1 MNNRLLS
8 MLGLSRKAGKL
19 KCGEFSVEESIKS
32 GKACL
37 VVIAG
42 DASGNTKKRF
52 HDMCE
57 YYEVPLIEYST
68 RTELAKAVGK
78 ELTASAAVC
87 DEGFAES
94 MIKLFKQLEN
104 NSED

>member
-19 KCGEFSVEESIKS
+19 KCGEFSVEESVKS

-42 DASGNTKKRF
+42 DASGNTYKRF
-52 HDMCE
+52 HDRGE
-57 YYEVPLIEYST
+57 DYEVPIIEYST
-68 RTELAKAVGK
+68 RTELANAIGK

-87 DEGFAES
+87 DEGFAAS
-94 MIKLFKQLEN
+94 IIKLFKQLEN

>member
-1 MNNRLLS
+1 
-8 MLGLSRKAGKL
+8 MLGLCRKAGKL
-19 KCGEFSVEESIKS
+19 KCGEFSTEESVKS

-37 VVIAG
+37 VVLAG

-57 YYEVPLIEYST
+57 YYEVPLIEYSD
-68 RTELAKAVGK
+68 REELARAIGK

-87 DEGFAES
+87 DEGFATS
-94 MIKLFKQLEN
+94 ILKLSGLEN
-104 NSED
+104 KSED